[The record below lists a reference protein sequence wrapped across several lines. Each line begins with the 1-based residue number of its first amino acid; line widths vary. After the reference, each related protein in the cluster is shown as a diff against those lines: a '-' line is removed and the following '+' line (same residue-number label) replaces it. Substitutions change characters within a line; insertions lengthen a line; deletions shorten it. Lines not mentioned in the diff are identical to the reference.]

1 MTETATA
8 TSPTTKNTAWNDQF
22 AALKARYPH
31 VRDAILV
38 ALHIISQDPDIAID
52 DAKAQAQVHGVRIT
66 AASIN
71 AARRL
76 LSRQDSAPANAPKA
90 KGATAPIAKSPTRR
104 ARPAPT
110 ASVDA
115 EALIRQVADKIR
127 AEGSLEAQRL
137 RDAMRRAITMLEA
150 AVG

>member
-1 MTETATA
+1 MTETTI
-8 TSPTTKNTAWNDQF
+8 TKSPTAWNDQF
-22 AALKARYPH
+22 VALKTRYPH

-38 ALHIISQDPDIAID
+38 ALHIITQDRDIAID

-90 KGATAPIAKSPTRR
+90 KGARAPIAKSPTRR
-104 ARPAPT
+104 ARPAP
-110 ASVDA
+110 AAAVDA
-115 EALIRQVADKIR
+115 EALI
-127 AEGSLEAQRL
+127 
-137 RDAMRRAITMLEA
+137 
-150 AVG
+150 